1 MIGALDAGSM
11 GQIPFGTDALA
22 VELLEFFGWAA
33 DFD

>member
-11 GQIPFGTDALA
+11 GQTPFGTDALP
-22 VELLEFFGWAA
+22 VELLEFFGWTT